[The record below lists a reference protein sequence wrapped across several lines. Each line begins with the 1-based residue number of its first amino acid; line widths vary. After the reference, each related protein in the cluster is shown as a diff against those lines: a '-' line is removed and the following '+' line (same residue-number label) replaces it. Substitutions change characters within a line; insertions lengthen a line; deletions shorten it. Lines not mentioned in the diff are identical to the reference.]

1 VYVGDDLYFDV
12 TGAQNAGM
20 RAVWMNRRA
29 SDAHLAAGVQPDA
42 ICANFDELLFW
53 LQGQLED

>member
-1 VYVGDDLYFDV
+1 
-12 TGAQNAGM
+12 M
-20 RAVWMNRRA
+20 RAVWMNRKG

-42 ICANFDELLFW
+42 ICGNFDELLLW

>member
-1 VYVGDDLYFDV
+1 MYFDV
-12 TGAQNAGM
+12 TGAQGAGM
-20 RAVWMNRRA
+20 RAIWMNRKG

-42 ICANFDELLFW
+42 ICANFDELLLW